1 MHSVSRWTGRS
12 AELVACRRVS
22 TATAT
27 SALSGWVE
35 LFLLRRTLSR
45 RIGAAELPGWF
56 LAKLWTSAAAAA
68 GVAWVIKLALP
79 SEGSPVLR
87 GVFTLGP
94 YSVVYLGLTLLVGL
108 PQARGLLRRVR

>member
-1 MHSVSRWTGRS
+1 M
-12 AELVACRRVS
+12 
-22 TATAT
+22 
-27 SALSGWVE
+27 
-35 LFLLRRTLSR
+35 
-45 RIGAAELPGWF
+45 
-56 LAKLWTSAAAAA
+56 
-68 GVAWVIKLALP
+68 AWVIKLALP